1 MKIALVA
8 QNATPLRP
16 RTGSG
21 PDNDDIGLSELTRKL
36 AGHGHQVTVYAQK
49 NDPSQPDHAELH
61 AGVRVEHINAGP
73 IPATAAAGQDDAS
86 LLERVPAFSGPLR
99 RMWHRD
105 RPGAAPAPRPRSG
118 RPPGGRGSWPTARPR
133 PGSGSSLPS
142 AAVPPLWSLPTR
154 ARSPTSPGWACT
166 GPRSGW

>member
-21 PDNDDIGLSELTRKL
+21 PDSDDIGLSELTRKL

-61 AGVRVEHINAGP
+61 AGVRVEHINRSEEH
-73 IPATAAAGQDDAS
+73 TSELQS
-86 LLERVPAFSGPLR
+86 LRHLVCRLLLEKNTAT
-99 RMWHRD
+99 
-105 RPGAAPAPRPRSG
+105 PRSKYSRLHRPLDG
-118 RPPGGRGSWPTARPR
+118 ESARPPAQN
-133 PGSGSSLPS
+133 
-142 AAVPPLWSLPTR
+142 
-154 ARSPTSPGWACT
+154 
-166 GPRSGW
+166 